1 LTKKSTS
8 LEDLQGIAVSLQIGR
23 ELDATGVITGSLYE
37 EKRLHRP
44 QDSLCRVWPSPRER
58 RFFNDSDESVRLTET
73 EPLKDM
79 LFQRS
84 PNYARDPDAI
94 PDEPGVVKF
103 DAPGVSPPSC
113 VTVRTRNILMLRGLR
128 NFKAR

>member
-1 LTKKSTS
+1 MPLESLPVACTKKN
-8 LEDLQGIAVSLQIGR
+8 GFIALRIHSAGFGPAR
-23 ELDATGVITGSLYE
+23 ENAD
-37 EKRLHRP
+37 
-44 QDSLCRVWPSPRER
+44 
-58 RFFNDSDESVRLTET
+58 FFNDSDENVRLTET
-73 EPLKDM
+73 EPLKDR
-79 LFQRS
+79 LFQRG